1 MGSEHA
7 SSVDASPT
15 PLPPAAVQRR
25 RRCVAIV
32 GASHRQF
39 RLSPLVHF
47 FLDPGTD
54 RGRKEGKRNKE
65 EMRVKRQNE
74 GGEGGRA
81 RERVREPENLT
92 KVTICGRKVSWSP
105 CLSRN

>member
-15 PLPPAAVQRR
+15 PLSPAAVQR

-74 GGEGGRA
+74 GGEGEE
-81 RERVREPENLT
+81 REKE
-92 KVTICGRKVSWSP
+92 
-105 CLSRN
+105 